1 MRQDW
6 QQVKQIFATAL
17 VQTPETRA
25 EYISN
30 ECHGDLEL
38 QHEVESLISSHDSAA
53 IFLESPAVYEVAETF
68 SESTQTLNPGEFVKH
83 YRITK
88 HIATGGMGE
97 VYLADDTKL
106 ERNVAV
112 KILNENFESGQS
124 NLSRFFAEGKAVSA
138 LAHPNILVIH
148 EIGEYE
154 GTYYIVSEFV
164 EGETLGKMIK
174 KSDYA
179 LIQVIDIAIQVA
191 RGLAAAHKAGIV
203 HRDIKPDNI
212 ILRGDGIIKVLDFGL
227 VKRIGKQD
235 PLIDYN
241 AQTQELINTK
251 AGMVLGTAAYMSPE
265 QARGKPVDTRTDIW
279 SLGVVLFQMLSKQL
293 PFPGETTSD
302 IIASILKNEPPSLEK
317 LAPSIPCKLVAII
330 EKTLEK
336 DADRRYQGAEE
347 LLIDLGRVRRSLEN
361 DTEAKT
367 EPLQFRVNG
376 NRKGTKKTD
385 GNYISV
391 TVDEVPGESAEHQSF
406 FSTAYTSA
414 RSHPNILALILVG
427 FSVLLIAS
435 YYGVSRFRP
444 NDNANSFQ
452 NMELKKL
459 TSEGNAGEWAAVS
472 PDGKYIAYVVKTEN
486 RESLAVRQVE
496 SSGLVE
502 IVPPGNVR
510 FASVAFAPDGNN
522 IFYNVYEKPESGTI
536 YEIPVLGGEKRKVVD
551 RVDDWI
557 AVSPDGKNVAFT
569 RGRKSLLTSPVKG
582 GSERTVTSTKA
593 TEAFLYLSWS
603 ANGKSIFASLLSS
616 SDPNN
621 YLVEIDV
628 DTGAETWRSETAW
641 KRINGLTSLSDGTGI
656 IISGRDPKSTRMQLW
671 FVPYPTGAARR
682 ITNDLSNYFGISLTA
697 NNEALVSVKH
707 ERTSN
712 LWIANEFEG
721 NNAEQLSLGEGKDA
735 GLMGISSSPD
745 HTIVYTARDV
755 GNFDIWS
762 ARADGANKRQLTSE
776 QGTNISPVV
785 SPDGKTIVFIS
796 DRKSGADLWR
806 MDIDGSNL
814 KQLTHTN
821 DQEGFPSITPDGK
834 YIVYNL
840 VVAKDKATIWKMGFD
855 GGKPIQLTTMDTGR
869 PIVSPDGKFFACD
882 YGLGENMKVAIFPI
896 EGGKPVK
903 LLDAKAF
910 LDANTYRWASNGQAL
925 IYHDTRDHADN
936 LWSQPIDGSAP
947 KQLTFF
953 ESEEIYRFDISRD
966 GNGFIVA
973 RGNTSS
979 DVVLI
984 SNYR

>member
-6 QQVKQIFATAL
+6 QQVKEIFATAL
-17 VQTPETRA
+17 LQTPDSRA
-25 EYISN
+25 EYISK

-38 QHEVESLISSHDSAA
+38 QHEVESLISSHDSAT

-68 SESTQTLNPGEFVKH
+68 SESRQSLNPGEFVNH
-83 YRITK
+83 YRIAK
-88 HIATGGMGE
+88 HIATGGMGD
-97 VYLADDTKL
+97 VYLAEDTKL

-112 KILNENFESGQS
+112 KILNDNFESGQS
-124 NLSRFFAEGKAVSA
+124 NLSRFFAEGKAASA
-138 LAHPNILVIH
+138 LDHPNILVIH

-154 GTYYIVSEFV
+154 GSHYIVSEFV
-164 EGETLGKMIK
+164 EGETLGEMIK
-174 KSDYA
+174 KSDYS
-179 LIQVIDIAIQVA
+179 LSQVIDIAMQVA
-191 RGLAAAHKAGIV
+191 RGLSAAHKAGIV
-203 HRDIKPDNI
+203 HRDIKPDNV
-212 ILRGDGIIKVLDFGL
+212 ILRDDGIIKVLDFGL

-235 PLIDYN
+235 PSIDYD

-279 SLGVVLFQMLSKQL
+279 SLGVVFFQMLSKQL

-302 IIASILKNEPPSLEK
+302 IIASILKSEPPSLAK
-317 LAPSIPCKLVAII
+317 LAPSIPLKLVEII

-336 DADRRYQGAEE
+336 DAGRRYQSAEE
-347 LLIDLGRVRRSLEN
+347 LLIELELIRRGLEDN
-361 DTEAKT
+361 KEART
-367 EPLQFRVNG
+367 EPLQFRVGG
-376 NRKGTKKTD
+376 NRKSRKKTD
-385 GNYISV
+385 ANYVPV
-391 TVDEVPGESAEHQSF
+391 TADEVPGDSAEHRSF
-406 FSTAYTSA
+406 FSTAFTSA
-414 RSHPNILALILVG
+414 RTHPNILALVLIG
-427 FSVLLIAS
+427 FTVLLIAS

-444 NDNANSFQ
+444 NDDANSFQ
-452 NMELKKL
+452 NMELKTL
-459 TSEGNAGEWAAVS
+459 TSEGNVGDWAAVS

-502 IVPPGNVR
+502 IVPPGNAR

-522 IFYNVYEKPESGTI
+522 IFYNIYEKPDSGTI

-551 RVDDWI
+551 RADDWI
-557 AVSPDGKNVAFT
+557 TVSPDGKNVAFT
-569 RGRKSLLTSPVKG
+569 RGRKSLLTAPVKG
-582 GSERTVTSTKA
+582 GSERIVTSTKA

-603 ANGKSIFASLLSS
+603 ANGKSIFASLLPS
-616 SDPNN
+616 SDANN
-621 YLVEIDV
+621 YLVEIDLE
-628 DTGAETWRSETAW
+628 TGAETWRSETAW
-641 KRINGLTSLSDGTGI
+641 KRINGLTSMSDGTGI
-656 IISGRDPKSTRMQLW
+656 IVSGRDPKSTRMQLW

-762 ARADGANKRQLTSE
+762 VSADGTNKRQLTSDE
-776 QGTNISPVV
+776 GTNISPVV
-785 SPDGKTIVFIS
+785 SPDGKTVVFVS
-796 DRKSGADLWR
+796 DRKSAADLWR

-814 KQLTHTN
+814 KQLTNTV

-834 YIVYNL
+834 HILYNL
-840 VVAKDKATIWKMGFD
+840 LVAKDKAIIWKMGID
-855 GGKPIQLTTMDTGR
+855 GGKPIQLTTMETGR
-869 PIVSPDGKFFACD
+869 PIVSPDGKLFACD
-882 YGLGENMKVAIFPI
+882 YGLGENRKVAIFPI
-896 EGGKPVK
+896 EGGKPLK
-903 LLDAKAF
+903 LLESKSI
-910 LDANTYRWASNGQAL
+910 LDANTYQWASDGKAL
-925 IYHDTRDHADN
+925 IYYETHNHADN
-936 LWSQPIDGSAP
+936 LWRQPIDGGAP

-953 ESEEIYRFDISRD
+953 ESGEIYRFELTYKEDS
-966 GNGFIVA
+966 FIIA

-979 DVVLI
+979 DIVMI